1 MGHESP
7 PQAKNFERSGR
18 EVWSWITIWTKS
30 QKPVGFCKKL
40 TKLDQ
45 IGFFGSPK
53 TSRLQLKNQFSNSSN
68 KPEKPS
74 DKLVKLV
81 SLSFSFKI

>member
-1 MGHESP
+1 MVMDYNMDKKS
-7 PQAKNFERSGR
+7 KTGR
-18 EVWSWITIWTKS
+18 FL
-30 QKPVGFCKKL
+30 QKL
-40 TKLDQ
+40 AKLDQ

>member
-1 MGHESP
+1 MVMDYNMDKKS
-7 PQAKNFERSGR
+7 KTGR
-18 EVWSWITIWTKS
+18 FL
-30 QKPVGFCKKL
+30 QKL

-53 TSRLQLKNQFSNSSN
+53 TNRLQLKNQFSNSSN